1 MYTFSVQEQELKRM
15 NYVKTESYISLVPG
29 DHHNEEEQRERC
41 QDNADRPV
49 VRRRKMKPQQK
60 PRVPSY
66 VFGADQQGLY
76 LRSGN
81 KADHL
86 TS

>member
-1 MYTFSVQEQELKRM
+1 MYTFSVQERELKMM

-29 DHHNEEEQRERC
+29 DHHNEEEQEERC
-41 QDNADRPV
+41 QDNADRPL
-49 VRRRKMKPQQK
+49 VRRRKMKPSK

-76 LRSGN
+76 LR
-81 KADHL
+81 
-86 TS
+86 

>member
-1 MYTFSVQEQELKRM
+1 MYTSSVQEQELKRM

-29 DHHNEEEQRERC
+29 DHHNEEERC
-41 QDNADRPV
+41 RDNADRPV

-76 LRSGN
+76 LR
-81 KADHL
+81 
-86 TS
+86 

>member
-29 DHHNEEEQRERC
+29 DHHKEEERC

-49 VRRRKMKPQQK
+49 VRRRMMKPPK

-76 LRSGN
+76 LR
-81 KADHL
+81 
-86 TS
+86 

>member
-1 MYTFSVQEQELKRM
+1 MYTSSVQEQKLDKM

-49 VRRRKMKPQQK
+49 VRRRMMKPPK

-76 LRSGN
+76 LR
-81 KADHL
+81 
-86 TS
+86 

>member
-1 MYTFSVQEQELKRM
+1 MYTSSVQEQELKRM

-29 DHHNEEEQRERC
+29 DHHNKEEERC
-41 QDNADRPV
+41 RDNADRPV
-49 VRRRKMKPQQK
+49 VRRRKMKPPK

-76 LRSGN
+76 LR
-81 KADHL
+81 
-86 TS
+86 